1 MDRKTTD
8 GLRSELMDTPDLE
21 AFLAANKAQFAT
33 ESAVSLLNGMLEKRG
48 MSKASLAKRSGM
60 SEIYLHQ
67 IFAGRRNPSRSR
79 LLCLCFGLSAS
90 LEETQELLRL
100 CGAAELYPRLRRDA
114 VIIYGLLHGLD
125 LFAVNDRLFS
135 ADEETLC

>member
-1 MDRKTTD
+1 MQDKSTD
-8 GLRSELMDTPDLE
+8 DLRQELMESPDLE
-21 AFLAANKAQFAT
+21 QYLAENDAFFSSKDAAAM
-33 ESAVSLLNGMLEKRG
+33 LNQLFKKCGL
-48 MSKASLAKRSGM
+48 SKAALAKRSGM

-79 LLCLCFGLSAS
+79 LLCLCFGLGAS